1 MTTKRKRKNKWICRM
16 WKEVSFCAIQ
26 DRVAAGRKIT
36 WVRGLW
42 ITAIRPKILTSNREI
57 GAN

>member
-1 MTTKRKRKNKWICRM
+1 M